1 MTVSNDD
8 SNAFTTNYAA
18 DSLLGSGH
26 GPSRHRTPLF
36 VGQLFSMAVPKTSG
50 VTRWGHR
57 CRFPITDKNFLKLQ
71 NKEKKQ
77 PLAHRNDAIT
87 VH

>member
-18 DSLLGSGH
+18 DTLLGSGH
-26 GPSRHRTPLF
+26 GPSRHITPLF

-50 VTRWGHR
+50 VARWVHR
-57 CRFPITDKNFLKLQ
+57 CRFPIADEKFSQITKQTKN
-71 NKEKKQ
+71 N
-77 PLAHRNDAIT
+77 H
-87 VH
+87 